1 MSKFQ
6 QYHTIYLEA
15 EEVAKE
21 FPGENK
27 NPGWYVFHPKK
38 ATAGPFG
45 EKGMAM
51 NHIGGEL
58 LRERWA
64 EEKAAAEGAKEE

>member
-6 QYHTIYLEA
+6 EYHTIYLEA
-15 EEVAKE
+15 AEVEKE

-38 ATAGPFG
+38 ATAGPFA
-45 EKGMAM
+45 EKEGTI
-51 NHIGGEL
+51 NYIGAEL
-58 LRERWA
+58 RREDMEERRA
-64 EEKAAAEGAKEE
+64 EEEEREA